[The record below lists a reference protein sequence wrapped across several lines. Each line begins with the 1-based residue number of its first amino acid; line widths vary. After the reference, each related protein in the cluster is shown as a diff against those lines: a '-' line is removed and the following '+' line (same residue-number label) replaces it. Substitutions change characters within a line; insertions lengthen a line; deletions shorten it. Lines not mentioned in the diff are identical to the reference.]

1 MSAVFLIINA
11 FSPVHSRCH
20 VNISSFAFISLICL
34 RLHMLR
40 IWRANKRRQELG
52 GDAHLYAAPFRKR
65 CLTGASLTCL
75 QLKDDKKDR
84 SQILKQEIKTIPG
97 NNLVFIRP
105 SNPSILINSQWVLE
119 QHKASDNIFAVAS
132 HMLFLFGG
140 KWKAPA
146 LQFDTMTDYTR
157 NI

>member
-1 MSAVFLIINA
+1 
-11 FSPVHSRCH
+11 
-20 VNISSFAFISLICL
+20 
-34 RLHMLR
+34 MLR

-75 QLKDDKKDR
+75 QLKDDKKDG

-119 QHKASDNIFAVAS
+119 QHKSWGVWQYICCSVTHAFPVWRQMESTCSSVWHNDWLHQKHLIPHPLLIFFPLRLPS
-132 HMLFLFGG
+132 MLITF
-140 KWKAPA
+140 PTII
-146 LQFDTMTDYTR
+146 QCQ
-157 NI
+157 